1 MGLKILYYNRMNSLY
16 NKNDPSYFNLEKF
29 KKITSKNLKNI
40 NESKKVY
47 NNLSTI
53 DKKIIN
59 GYIHNTDMS
68 DLIELYDD
76 NRYDDILSYR
86 ILKYI
91 TGYHDVPSNAHILHF
106 IESYINRI
114 NNKSKI
120 KTLRKIKDLIRI
132 NYDSVIKLIQSLD
145 SWNYISTN
153 DITVYTGFN
162 FEIPDIILANDTKY
176 QNSMIHMINTE
187 KRFIIPFFLSTTIS
201 PYVAKRFAGNG
212 LVLKINIPKGNK
224 FAYISSGNSKE
235 LEVLLN
241 CGAML
246 EKSKTILN
254 NESRIF
260 DNVIEVTLIG
270 YEEKNHTYYKRLENN
285 YKNIIKKIDSITNSQ
300 KNLQTRSRKRSRN
313 SLQTRSQKS
322 SGKNL

>member
-1 MGLKILYYNRMNSLY
+1 MNSLY
-16 NKNDPSYFNLEKF
+16 NKNDPSYFSLENF

-47 NNLSTI
+47 NNLSNN

-59 GYIHNTDMS
+59 GYTHNTDMS
-68 DLIELYDD
+68 DLIELYGDK
-76 NRYDDILSYR
+76 RYNDILSYR

-91 TGYHDVPSNAHILHF
+91 TGYHDVPSNAHMLHF
-106 IESYINRI
+106 IESYINRK
-114 NNKSKI
+114 NDKSKI
-120 KTLRKIKDLIRI
+120 LSKIKDLIKI
-132 NYDSVIKLIQSLD
+132 NYNTAIKLIQLLD
-145 SWNYISTN
+145 SWNYISSN

-176 QNSMIHMINTE
+176 KNSMIKMIYTE

-241 CGAML
+241 CGAIL
-246 EKSKTILN
+246 EKSETSNDESGIFN
-254 NESRIF
+254 NI
-260 DNVIEVTLIG
+260 IEVTLIG
-270 YEEKNHTYYKRLENN
+270 YEEKNDRYYERLRDN
-285 YKNIIKKIDSITNSQ
+285 YDNIIRKINSISNSQ
-300 KNLQTRSRKRSRN
+300 RLQTRRKRSRN
-313 SLQTRSQKS
+313 MQTRSKKKVREN
-322 SGKNL
+322 GL